1 MILIGVGKI
10 AIGITN
16 QRETA
21 LVWDRKDGKSL
32 HSAIVWSDT
41 RTHDIVKKINSN
53 KDKAVLVRDLS
64 GLPVTTY
71 FSAVKYK
78 WLLENSSAVQ
88 TAVES
93 GDAMF
98 GTIDSWLMYH
108 LTGGA
113 SQGGV
118 HVTDVT
124 NASRTLLMNLK
135 SLKWDPILLNIFN
148 VPESVLPKIVSS
160 AEVYGH
166 VQSGPLAG
174 IPVAGCLGDQQAAL
188 VGQKCFEKVGI
199 SGKISMR
206 ITRNAQYLFFFFSDV
221 HRAMLR
227 IRSALALSCFSILVM
242 SH

>member
-124 NASRTLLMNLK
+124 NAVSSMLLFKALVLNSDIQSYLQSRTLLMNLK

-206 ITRNAQYLFFFFSDV
+206 ITRNAQYLFFFFRCS
-221 HRAMLR
+221 
-227 IRSALALSCFSILVM
+227 
-242 SH
+242 